1 MNRSDWPFLT
11 PGIPDFYFT
20 RDRVPL
26 TKEEIRVLT
35 LAKAR
40 LGPGMTV
47 YDIGS
52 GTGSLAIEAARL
64 VGPGQV
70 LAIEVNPVACS
81 LITENARRFGLNNL
95 QVVAGAAPAALAG
108 LPAPER
114 VLIGGSG
121 GHLAAI
127 LATCHEVLLPGGV
140 MVINAVTPATLST
153 ALNFGQ
159 GRGYQVAAVSAS
171 LARLEPAGQAHIW
184 RALNPVQIIQLI
196 KEK

>member
-1 MNRSDWPFLT
+1 MNRSDWPFIT
-11 PGIPDFYFT
+11 PGIPDSCFI

-40 LGPGMTV
+40 LGSGMTV

-70 LAIEVNPVACS
+70 LAIEVNPVACN
-81 LITENARRFGLNNL
+81 LIAQNATRFGLENL
-95 QVVAGAAPAALAG
+95 LVVAGAAPDVLVG

-114 VLIGGSG
+114 IFIGGSG
-121 GHLAAI
+121 GRLEGI
-127 LATCHEVLLPGGV
+127 LATCHEVLRPGGI
-140 MVINAVTPATLST
+140 MVVNAVTPETLATTLT
-153 ALNFGQ
+153 FGQ
-159 GRGYQVAAVSAS
+159 KRGYRVSALAAS
-171 LARLEPAGQAHIW
+171 LARLEPVGQAHIW

-196 KEK
+196 REK

>member
-1 MNRSDWPFLT
+1 MNRSDWPFVT
-11 PGIPDFYFT
+11 PGIPDSYFT
-20 RDRVPL
+20 RNRVPL

-40 LGPGMTV
+40 LGSGMTV

-70 LAIEVNPVACS
+70 LAIEVNPVACN
-81 LITENARRFGLNNL
+81 LIEENARRFGLRNV

-108 LPAPER
+108 LPVPDR
-114 VLIGGSG
+114 IFIGGSG
-121 GHLAAI
+121 GRLAAI
-127 LATCHEVLLPGGV
+127 MATCHEVLRPGGI
-140 MVINAVTPATLST
+140 MVVNAVTPETLAT
-153 ALNFGQ
+153 ALTFGQ
-159 GRGYQVAAVSAS
+159 NRGYQVAALAAS

-196 KEK
+196 REK